1 MPTGRRRWAAPAE
14 GRGTSMDNRNH
25 DDNLDNLNIDG
36 NEDIARAVNAARQA
50 KQNGSRIA
58 ADAAAA
64 LSGDGMGHAAESET
78 QMDDLAAAVREATER
93 VHGTEQQQPAP
104 VDAEQPLPADAA
116 SQTPPENASEPEES
130 LAEAQAPPADP
141 AAPQDDADAVDMSD
155 TIPMSAV
162 GAQDDAQP
170 QAADESPTM
179 VFGASGA
186 PAEAAAQDDLA
197 DTIRVD
203 AKELKQLKKNRK
215 KSNSR
220 WYFSVLKG
228 LGYAVSLL
236 AGMAAVGLLIFVTI
250 INDFEDPTMDELF
263 ANLTLD
269 STTTIMA
276 YDKEVGD
283 YVELQELYADE
294 NRVWVDLED
303 IPLHLQQALISIE
316 DERFYEH
323 NGVDWKRF
331 GGAVIGW
338 FTGNDTYGGSTLT
351 QQLIKNLTNEDD
363 VSWQRKARE
372 VFRAL
377 YVERKFDK
385 DVILEY
391 YLNVVYFNYRA
402 YGVGKA
408 AELYFNKDVKD
419 LTLAESASL
428 VAIFKAPAYYEP
440 YDHYDNNLS
449 RRKLVLGKM
458 LELGYIT
465 QEEHDQAAAE
475 HLSLNPNGPQMALEP
490 TYSFFVDQIIED
502 LIDYLS
508 DPENGLPYNSES
520 AKSLIYRGGLTI
532 YATID
537 QEMQAALDAAY
548 ADDDIF
554 PRVRTE
560 EQYQSAMYIMDH
572 KTGFVLAMAGG
583 RGEKT
588 TNRGHNRATM
598 SPRQPGSALKP
609 LSVYVP
615 ALEAGVITL
624 GSVIDDSPVKYDGG
638 PYPQNATRRYYG
650 MTTMYFAIEQSLNAT
665 PARILDDLLG
675 YEASFDFMY
684 DKLRFKSLVRER
696 VDENGQYHSDV
707 GLAPL
712 SMGAL
717 TDGVTVREM
726 TAGYAAIANQGAY
739 NQPLTFSKVE
749 DNTGKTIIE
758 IEPENDQVMSVEN
771 AWLMQELL
779 QNGVRNGLAGSGRL
793 SIPLASKTG
802 TSNYNYDKWY
812 MGFTP
817 YFTAGL
823 WLGYDENQNLT
834 DNGAPATISGQVWK
848 GIMNYIIEAM
858 GYEEMD
864 GTLAPKPDTIVTGS
878 YCLDCGGAATAACSA
893 DIRGSRVGTAY
904 YVQGTQ
910 PTTACKCHVS
920 VYVCD
925 ESNQIAHNNCPKA
938 HTVTMIDVVR
948 EFESNIWLRDGDYVF
963 RNPGDSGLSRTGPV
977 FMNLLPAGMYPG
989 YGGGD
994 SNNHLCTAHEITAN
1008 PTLFD
1013 PNNVVSESSSSSSS
1027 SQSRSSSS
1035 SSSRSSSSSSS
1046 RPSSSSSSS
1055 QTQPEPEEFTV
1066 TLPGS
1071 TSAYTITPDIA
1082 AVTVDKGDSFTFIVT
1097 LMSGYTNPPLVRV
1110 NNTPLEG
1117 FTTDNIVYTYV
1128 VNNIQSN
1135 IQITVDVEP

>member
-1 MPTGRRRWAAPAE
+1 
-14 GRGTSMDNRNH
+14 MDNRNH

-665 PARILDDLLG
+665 PARILEDLLG

>member
-1 MPTGRRRWAAPAE
+1 M
-14 GRGTSMDNRNH
+14 
-25 DDNLDNLNIDG
+25 
-36 NEDIARAVNAARQA
+36 ARQEKDKSGKKA
-50 KQNGSRIA
+50 GGAGRVFAVIGKVVGTIFLTA
-58 ADAAAA
+58 FLTA
-64 LSGDGMGHAAESET
+64 LIFACLFAVYVKNDLSQQAEWASDSFS
-78 QMDDLAAAVREATER
+78 M
-93 VHGTEQQQPAP
+93 EQTSVIYYEDPDTGKCE
-104 VDAEQPLPADAA
+104 VL
-116 SQTPPENASEPEES
+116 
-130 LAEAQAPPADP
+130 QA
-141 AAPQDDADAVDMSD
+141 
-155 TIPMSAV
+155 IY
-162 GAQDDAQP
+162 G
-170 QAADESPTM
+170 
-179 VFGASGA
+179 G
-186 PAEAAAQDDLA
+186 
-197 DTIRVD
+197 
-203 AKELKQLKKNRK
+203 
-215 KSNSR
+215 SNST
-220 WYFSVLKG
+220 
-228 LGYAVSLL
+228 
-236 AGMAAVGLLIFVTI
+236 FV
-250 INDFEDPTMDELF
+250 E
-263 ANLTLD
+263 
-269 STTTIMA
+269 
-276 YDKEVGD
+276 YD
-283 YVELQELYADE
+283 
-294 NRVWVDLED
+294 D
-303 IPLHLQQALISIE
+303 IPKNLINACIAIE
-316 DERFYEH
+316 DKRFEKH
-323 NGVDWKRF
+323 QGVDWVTTMRACFKMF
-331 GGAVIGW
+331 LGKSEA
-338 FTGNDTYGGSTLT
+338 GGSTIT
-351 QQLIKNLTNEDD
+351 QQFIKNATGE
-363 VSWQRKARE
+363 RE
-372 VFRAL
+372 VTVRRKLVEIYRAL
-377 YVERKFDK
+377 EFEKTHTKK
-385 DVILEY
+385 DIMEW
-391 YLNVVYFNYRA
+391 YLNIIPLGENCKGVQSASRVYF
-402 YGVGKA
+402 G
-408 AELYFNKDVKD
+408 KDVKD

-502 LIDYLS
+502 LINYLS

-665 PARILDDLLG
+665 PARILEDLLG

-1027 SQSRSSSS
+1027 SQSRSSS
-1035 SSSRSSSSSSS
+1035 

-1055 QTQPEPEEFTV
+1055 QTQPEPEGFTV
-1066 TLPGS
+1066 TLPGN

>member
-1 MPTGRRRWAAPAE
+1 
-14 GRGTSMDNRNH
+14 MDNRNH

-502 LIDYLS
+502 LIDYFS

-554 PRVRTE
+554 PRLRTE

-665 PARILDDLLG
+665 PARILEDLLG

>member
-1 MPTGRRRWAAPAE
+1 
-14 GRGTSMDNRNH
+14 MDNRNH

-104 VDAEQPLPADAA
+104 VDAEQPVPADAA
-116 SQTPPENASEPEES
+116 SQTPPATASEPEES

-179 VFGASGA
+179 VFGASDA

-236 AGMAAVGLLIFVTI
+236 AGMAAVGLLIFVSI

-283 YVELQELYADE
+283 YVELRELYADE

-475 HLSLNPNGPQMALEP
+475 HLSLNPKGPQMALEP

-665 PARILDDLLG
+665 PARILEDLLG

-994 SNNHLCTAHEITAN
+994 SNNHLCTAHEFTAN

-1027 SQSRSSSS
+1027 SQ
-1035 SSSRSSSSSSS
+1035 SRSSSSSSS

>member
-1 MPTGRRRWAAPAE
+1 
-14 GRGTSMDNRNH
+14 MDNRNH

-104 VDAEQPLPADAA
+104 VDAEQPVPADAA
-116 SQTPPENASEPEES
+116 SQTPPATASEPEES

-665 PARILDDLLG
+665 PARILEDLLG

>member
-1 MPTGRRRWAAPAE
+1 
-14 GRGTSMDNRNH
+14 MDNRNH

-104 VDAEQPLPADAA
+104 VDAEQPVPADAA

-130 LAEAQAPPADP
+130 LAEAQAPPTDP

-502 LIDYLS
+502 LINYLS

-665 PARILDDLLG
+665 PARILEDLLG

-1027 SQSRSSSS
+1027 SQSRSSS
-1035 SSSRSSSSSSS
+1035 

-1055 QTQPEPEEFTV
+1055 QTQPEPEGFTV
-1066 TLPGS
+1066 TLPGN

>member
-1 MPTGRRRWAAPAE
+1 
-14 GRGTSMDNRNH
+14 MDNRNH

-104 VDAEQPLPADAA
+104 VDAEQPVPADAA
-116 SQTPPENASEPEES
+116 SQTPPATASEPEES

-186 PAEAAAQDDLA
+186 SAEAAAQDDLA

-665 PARILDDLLG
+665 PARILEDLLG

-878 YCLDCGGAATAACSA
+878 YCQDCGGAATAACSA

-1027 SQSRSSSS
+1027 SQSRSSS
-1035 SSSRSSSSSSS
+1035 